1 MNPADIPHHALVGL
15 DIGGTKTHGVR
26 WLNGQVIAE
35 AKSGSANTQNVS
47 LDTARENLAKVFESL
62 GSEAIDMVI
71 AGAGG
76 IDTQQDAE
84 RLRDLI
90 ATHAPTAQI
99 NVVHDSRLILAA
111 GHAAT
116 GMAVILGTGSAFWG
130 INDEGKE
137 ARSGG
142 WGYLLGDE
150 ASGYWMGREAVRFT
164 LREANREQ
172 PPSLLSRLVLE
183 ANQVTRAE
191 ELIGRFHADA
201 DRRHWAQQSPLV
213 FTANDSADPGAST
226 IIDEAV
232 AHVVASLGDLATI
245 LGIHGPVIIGGGL
258 GMYQP
263 VYQQRLRA
271 ALSSQGFENV
281 RFLEVDPVF
290 GVPFLASKSSP

>member
-90 ATHAPTAQI
+90 ASHAPTAQI

-116 GMAVILGTGSAFWG
+116 GMAVILGTGSAFG
-130 INDEGKE
+130 E
-137 ARSGG
+137 S
-142 WGYLLGDE
+142 
-150 ASGYWMGREAVRFT
+150 T
-164 LREANREQ
+164 
-172 PPSLLSRLVLE
+172 
-183 ANQVTRAE
+183 TRA
-191 ELIGRFHADA
+191 RK
-201 DRRHWAQQSPLV
+201 P
-213 FTANDSADPGAST
+213 
-226 IIDEAV
+226 
-232 AHVVASLGDLATI
+232 
-245 LGIHGPVIIGGGL
+245 
-258 GMYQP
+258 
-263 VYQQRLRA
+263 
-271 ALSSQGFENV
+271 
-281 RFLEVDPVF
+281 DPVG
-290 GVPFLASKSSP
+290 GVISWGMRPAAIGWAGKRCGSPCAKQTASNPVTTFAASPRS